1 MSTMT
6 KSAVVQARI
15 EPNLK
20 KEADAIFAAI
30 GLNPTAVITL
40 LYTQVVQQRGLPL
53 ELKVPNEE
61 TLEAMREVRDPEF
74 RKNAPRYDNA
84 EDLFAA
90 LRS

>member
-1 MSTMT
+1 MT

>member
-1 MSTMT
+1 MVMT
-6 KSAVVQARI
+6 KSAIVQARM
-15 EPNLK
+15 EPQLK
-20 KEADAIFAAI
+20 EDADAILAQL
-30 GLNPTAVITL
+30 GLNATTAITMF
-40 LYTQVVQQRGLPL
+40 YTQVVQQRGMPL